1 VAESPKS
8 AAPESGLEQRVAELE
23 REVAEL
29 KQTLESFRRQ
39 FE

>member
-1 VAESPKS
+1 MVESRSPG
-8 AAPESGLEQRVAELE
+8 AAAGLEQRVAELE